1 MDNKTRQ
8 IELFGTLGPSC
19 SEVSV
24 LKEMIEEGMTGMRLN
39 LSHSSL
45 TQAAGLIRNYHEA
58 AALCG
63 VTAELLIDLQG
74 PELRIGA
81 LQRPVELPDGAVF
94 WLAEDRFVMNSVLTG
109 QPAEAMNGLPVAPA
123 PNDLPLVPAAKHIL
137 RAMKAGDRV
146 LFDDGAIEAEVTLAP
161 DISGAATLAP
171 EDPDI
176 SGAAPL
182 PPEGPDISGATPLPP
197 EGSDVSGAAPL
208 PSEGPDVSGAAPL
221 RARLRVVRGGVLKSR
236 KSLKIVD
243 RSVDGPVLTPQDIQ
257 NLKLVREYGVTSV
270 MLPFVRSGRDLRTL
284 RTAMEELGCGDLR
297 IFAKIE
303 NREGVA
309 HIEDIIPEADMV
321 VIARGDLG
329 NDVPLW
335 ELPGVQID
343 LGEACKAAGKPFL
356 VVTQLLYSMTER
368 PVPTRAEM
376 SDIFYAV
383 TGGAS
388 ALMLTNETAAGKY
401 PAAAMRY
408 LRLAA
413 EAAMRR
419 M

>member
-94 WLAEDRFVMNSVLTG
+94 WLAEDRFVKNSVLTG

-123 PNDLPLVPAAKHIL
+123 PNDLPLVPAAEHII
-137 RAMKAGDRV
+137 RAMNTGDRV
-146 LFDDGAIEAEVTLAP
+146 LFDDGAIEAEV
-161 DISGAATLAP
+161 ILAP
-171 EDPDI
+171 E
-176 SGAAPL
+176 A
-182 PPEGPDISGATPLPP
+182 
-197 EGSDVSGAAPL
+197 
-208 PSEGPDVSGAAPL
+208 PDVSSAAPL
-221 RARLRVVRGGVLKSR
+221 RAQLRVVRGGVLKSR

-257 NLKLVREYGVTSV
+257 NLQLVREYGVTSV

-284 RTAMEELGCGDLR
+284 RAAMEELGCGDLR

-335 ELPGVQID
+335 ELPGVQRE

>member
-1 MDNKTRQ
+1 MEIRTENKTRQ
-8 IELFGTLGPSC
+8 IDLFGTLGPSC

-45 TQAAGLIRNYHEA
+45 TQAAGLIRSYHEA

-63 VTAELLIDLQG
+63 VSAELLIDLQG

-81 LQRPVELPDGAVF
+81 LQEPVELPDGAVF
-94 WLAEDRFVMNSVLTG
+94 WLAEDSFV
-109 QPAEAMNGLPVAPA
+109 NGG
-123 PNDLPLVPAAKHIL
+123 NDLPLVPAAKHIL

-146 LFDDGAIEAEVTLAP
+146 LFDDGAIEAEVILAP
-161 DISGAATLAP
+161 DV
-171 EDPDI
+171 
-176 SGAAPL
+176 
-182 PPEGPDISGATPLPP
+182 SGATPL
-197 EGSDVSGAAPL
+197 
-208 PSEGPDVSGAAPL
+208 
-221 RARLRVVRGGVLKSR
+221 RAQLRVVRGGVLKSR

-257 NLKLVREYGVTSV
+257 NLQLVREYGVTSV

-284 RTAMEELGCGDLR
+284 RAAMEELGCGDLR

-303 NREGVA
+303 NREGVS

-335 ELPGVQID
+335 ELPGVQRD

-356 VVTQLLYSMTER
+356 VVTQLLFSMIER

-419 M
+419 

>member
-1 MDNKTRQ
+1 MEIRTENKIRQ

-45 TQAAGLIRNYHEA
+45 TQAAGLIRNYYEA

-63 VTAELLIDLQG
+63 VSPELLIDLQG

-81 LQRPVELPDGAVF
+81 LQEPVELPDGAVF
-94 WLAEDRFVMNSVLTG
+94 RLAEDCFENSG
-109 QPAEAMNGLPVAPA
+109 D
-123 PNDLPLVPAAKHIL
+123 DLPLVPVAQHII
-137 RAMKAGDRV
+137 RAMNTGDRV
-146 LFDDGAIEAEVTLAP
+146 LFDDGAIEAEVILAP
-161 DISGAATLAP
+161 DVSSATPLA
-171 EDPDI
+171 
-176 SGAAPL
+176 
-182 PPEGPDISGATPLPP
+182 PEGPDVSGAT
-197 EGSDVSGAAPL
+197 PL

-257 NLKLVREYGVTSV
+257 NLQLVREYGVTSV

-284 RTAMEELGCGDLR
+284 RAAMEELGCGDLR

-335 ELPGVQID
+335 ELPGVQRD

-413 EAAMRR
+413 EAAKRR

>member
-63 VTAELLIDLQG
+63 VSAELLIDLQG

-81 LQRPVELPDGAVF
+81 LQEPVELPNGAVF
-94 WLAEDRFVMNSVLTG
+94 WLAEDCFENSG
-109 QPAEAMNGLPVAPA
+109 C
-123 PNDLPLVPAAKHIL
+123 DLPLVPVAQHIL
-137 RAMKAGDRV
+137 RAMNTGDRV
-146 LFDDGAIEAEVTLAP
+146 LFDDGAIEAEVILA
-161 DISGAATLAP
+161 
-171 EDPDI
+171 
-176 SGAAPL
+176 
-182 PPEGPDISGATPLPP
+182 
-197 EGSDVSGAAPL
+197 
-208 PSEGPDVSGAAPL
+208 PDVSGAAPL
-221 RARLRVVRGGVLKSR
+221 SRESSCAAPLPQDAPDAPDTPGAAPLRAQLRVVRGGVLKSR

-284 RTAMEELGCGDLR
+284 RAAMEELGCGGLR

-303 NREGVA
+303 NREGVS

-335 ELPGVQID
+335 ELPGVQRD

-356 VVTQLLYSMTER
+356 VVTQLLYSMIER

-388 ALMLTNETAAGKY
+388 SLMLTNETAAGKY

-413 EAAMRR
+413 EAAMHR

>member
-39 LSHSSL
+39 LSHSGL

-63 VTAELLIDLQG
+63 VSPELLIDLQG
-74 PELRIGA
+74 PELRIGV
-81 LQRPVELPDGAVF
+81 LQEPVELRDGAVF
-94 WLAEDRFVMNSVLTG
+94 WLAEDSFV
-109 QPAEAMNGLPVAPA
+109 NGG
-123 PNDLPLVPAAKHIL
+123 NDLPLVPVAQHII
-137 RAMKAGDRV
+137 RAMNTGDRV
-146 LFDDGAIEAEVTLAP
+146 LFDDGAIEAEVILAP
-161 DISGAATLAP
+161 DV
-171 EDPDI
+171 
-176 SGAAPL
+176 
-182 PPEGPDISGATPLPP
+182 SGATPL
-197 EGSDVSGAAPL
+197 
-208 PSEGPDVSGAAPL
+208 
-221 RARLRVVRGGVLKSR
+221 RAQLRVVRGGVLKSR

-257 NLKLVREYGVTSV
+257 NLQLVREYGVTSV
-270 MLPFVRSGRDLRTL
+270 MLPFVRSGRDLRIL
-284 RTAMEELGCGDLR
+284 RAAMEELGCGDLR

-413 EAAMRR
+413 EAAKRR

>member
-1 MDNKTRQ
+1 MEIRTENKIRQ

-63 VTAELLIDLQG
+63 VSPELLIDLQG

-81 LQRPVELPDGAVF
+81 LQEPVELPDGAVF
-94 WLAEDRFVMNSVLTG
+94 RLAEDCFENSG
-109 QPAEAMNGLPVAPA
+109 D
-123 PNDLPLVPAAKHIL
+123 DLPLVPVAQHII
-137 RAMKAGDRV
+137 RAMNTGDRV
-146 LFDDGAIEAEVTLAP
+146 LFDDGAIEAEVILAP
-161 DISGAATLAP
+161 DVSSATPLDPEAP
-171 EDPDI
+171 DV
-176 SGAAPL
+176 
-182 PPEGPDISGATPLPP
+182 SGATPLAP
-197 EGSDVSGAAPL
+197 EA
-208 PSEGPDVSGAAPL
+208 PDVSSAAPL
-221 RARLRVVRGGVLKSR
+221 RAQLRVVRGGVLKSR

-243 RSVDGPVLTPQDIQ
+243 RSVEGPVLTPQDIQ
-257 NLKLVREYGVTSV
+257 TLKLVREYGVTSV

-284 RTAMEELGCGDLR
+284 RSAMEELGCGDLR

>member
-39 LSHSSL
+39 LSHSGL

-81 LQRPVELPDGAVF
+81 LQEPVELPDGAVF
-94 WLAEDRFVMNSVLTG
+94 RLAEDCFENSG
-109 QPAEAMNGLPVAPA
+109 D
-123 PNDLPLVPAAKHIL
+123 DLPLVPVAQHII
-137 RAMKAGDRV
+137 RAMNTGDRV
-146 LFDDGAIEAEVTLAP
+146 LFDDGAIEAEVILAP
-161 DISGAATLAP
+161 DV
-171 EDPDI
+171 
-176 SGAAPL
+176 
-182 PPEGPDISGATPLPP
+182 SGATPL
-197 EGSDVSGAAPL
+197 
-208 PSEGPDVSGAAPL
+208 
-221 RARLRVVRGGVLKSR
+221 RAQLRVVRGGVLKSR

-257 NLKLVREYGVTSV
+257 NLQLVREYGVTSV

-284 RTAMEELGCGDLR
+284 RAAMEELGCGDLR

-343 LGEACKAAGKPFL
+343 LGEACKKAGKPFL
-356 VVTQLLYSMTER
+356 VVTQLLFSMIER

-408 LRLAA
+408 LLLAA

>member
-81 LQRPVELPDGAVF
+81 LQEPVELPDGAVF
-94 WLAEDRFVMNSVLTG
+94 RLAEDCFENSG
-109 QPAEAMNGLPVAPA
+109 D
-123 PNDLPLVPAAKHIL
+123 DLPLVPVAQHII
-137 RAMKAGDRV
+137 RAMNTGDRV
-146 LFDDGAIEAEVTLAP
+146 LFDDGAIEAEVILAP
-161 DISGAATLAP
+161 DVS
-171 EDPDI
+171 
-176 SGAAPL
+176 S
-182 PPEGPDISGATPLPP
+182 ATPL
-197 EGSDVSGAAPL
+197 AP
-208 PSEGPDVSGAAPL
+208 EGPDVSSAAPL
-221 RARLRVVRGGVLKSR
+221 RAQLRVVRGDVLKSR

-257 NLKLVREYGVTSV
+257 NLQLVREYGVTSV

-284 RTAMEELGCGDLR
+284 RSAMEELGCGDLR

-356 VVTQLLYSMTER
+356 VVTQLLFSMIER

-413 EAAMRR
+413 EAAMRYLGPSAEAAMR
-419 M
+419 YLGPSAEAAMRR

>member
-1 MDNKTRQ
+1 
-8 IELFGTLGPSC
+8 
-19 SEVSV
+19 
-24 LKEMIEEGMTGMRLN
+24 
-39 LSHSSL
+39 
-45 TQAAGLIRNYHEA
+45 
-58 AALCG
+58 
-63 VTAELLIDLQG
+63 
-74 PELRIGA
+74 
-81 LQRPVELPDGAVF
+81 
-94 WLAEDRFVMNSVLTG
+94 MNT
-109 QPAEAMNGLPVAPA
+109 
-123 PNDLPLVPAAKHIL
+123 
-137 RAMKAGDRV
+137 GDRV
-146 LFDDGAIEAEVTLAP
+146 LFDDGAIEAEVILAP
-161 DISGAATLAP
+161 DVS
-171 EDPDI
+171 
-176 SGAAPL
+176 S
-182 PPEGPDISGATPLPP
+182 ATPL
-197 EGSDVSGAAPL
+197 AP
-208 PSEGPDVSGAAPL
+208 EGPDVSGATPLAPEAPDVSSAAPL
-221 RARLRVVRGGVLKSR
+221 RAQLRVVRGGVLKSR

-257 NLKLVREYGVTSV
+257 NLQLVREYGVTSV

-284 RTAMEELGCGDLR
+284 RAAMEELGCGDLR

-343 LGEACKAAGKPFL
+343 LSEACKAAGKPFL

-408 LRLAA
+408 LLLAA

>member
-1 MDNKTRQ
+1 MEIRTENKTRQ

-94 WLAEDRFVMNSVLTG
+94 WLAEDCFENSG
-109 QPAEAMNGLPVAPA
+109 Y
-123 PNDLPLVPAAKHIL
+123 DLPLVPAAEHIL

-146 LFDDGAIEAEVTLAP
+146 LFDDGAIEAEVILAP
-161 DISGAATLAP
+161 DVS
-171 EDPDI
+171 
-176 SGAAPL
+176 S
-182 PPEGPDISGATPLPP
+182 ATPL
-197 EGSDVSGAAPL
+197 A
-208 PSEGPDVSGAAPL
+208 SEGPDVSGAAPL

-243 RSVDGPVLTPQDIQ
+243 RSVEGPVLTPQDIQ

-284 RTAMEELGCGDLR
+284 RAAMEELGCGDLR

-419 M
+419 

>member
-63 VTAELLIDLQG
+63 VSPELLIDLQG

-81 LQRPVELPDGAVF
+81 LQEPVELPDGAVF
-94 WLAEDRFVMNSVLTG
+94 RLAEDCFENSG
-109 QPAEAMNGLPVAPA
+109 D
-123 PNDLPLVPAAKHIL
+123 DLPLVPVAQHII
-137 RAMKAGDRV
+137 RAMNTGDRV
-146 LFDDGAIEAEVTLAP
+146 LFDDGAIEAEVILA
-161 DISGAATLAP
+161 
-171 EDPDI
+171 
-176 SGAAPL
+176 
-182 PPEGPDISGATPLPP
+182 
-197 EGSDVSGAAPL
+197 
-208 PSEGPDVSGAAPL
+208 PDVSGAAPL
-221 RARLRVVRGGVLKSR
+221 MARLRVVRGGVLKSR

-257 NLKLVREYGVTSV
+257 NLQLVREYGVTSV
-270 MLPFVRSGRDLRTL
+270 MLPFVRSGRDLRIL
-284 RTAMEELGCGDLR
+284 RAAMEELGCGDLR

-408 LRLAA
+408 LLLAA

>member
-1 MDNKTRQ
+1 MEIRTENKTRQ

-123 PNDLPLVPAAKHIL
+123 PNDLPLVPAAEHII
-137 RAMKAGDRV
+137 RAMNTGDRV

-161 DISGAATLAP
+161 DV
-171 EDPDI
+171 

-182 PPEGPDISGATPLPP
+182 APEA
-197 EGSDVSGAAPL
+197 SDVSGATPL

-221 RARLRVVRGGVLKSR
+221 RAQLRVVRGGVLKSR

-257 NLKLVREYGVTSV
+257 NLQLVREYGVTSV

-284 RTAMEELGCGDLR
+284 RSAMEELGCGDLR

-335 ELPGVQID
+335 ELPGVQRD
-343 LGEACKAAGKPFL
+343 LGEACKKAGKPFL
-356 VVTQLLYSMTER
+356 VVTQLLFSMIER

>member
-1 MDNKTRQ
+1 MEIRTENKTRQ

-94 WLAEDRFVMNSVLTG
+94 WLAEDCFENSG
-109 QPAEAMNGLPVAPA
+109 Y
-123 PNDLPLVPAAKHIL
+123 DLPLVPAAEHIL

-146 LFDDGAIEAEVTLAP
+146 LFDDGAIEAEVILAP
-161 DISGAATLAP
+161 DVSSATPLA
-171 EDPDI
+171 
-176 SGAAPL
+176 
-182 PPEGPDISGATPLPP
+182 PEGPDVSGAT
-197 EGSDVSGAAPL
+197 PL

-243 RSVDGPVLTPQDIQ
+243 RSVEGPVLTPQDIQ

-284 RTAMEELGCGDLR
+284 RSAMEELGCGDLR

>member
-1 MDNKTRQ
+1 MEIRTENKTRQ

-45 TQAAGLIRNYHEA
+45 TQAAGLIRSYHEA

-63 VTAELLIDLQG
+63 VSAELLIDLQG

-81 LQRPVELPDGAVF
+81 LQEPVELPDGAVF
-94 WLAEDRFVMNSVLTG
+94 WLAEDSFV
-109 QPAEAMNGLPVAPA
+109 NGG
-123 PNDLPLVPAAKHIL
+123 NDLPLVPAAKHIL

-146 LFDDGAIEAEVTLAP
+146 LFDDGAIEAEVILAP
-161 DISGAATLAP
+161 DV
-171 EDPDI
+171 
-176 SGAAPL
+176 
-182 PPEGPDISGATPLPP
+182 SGATPL
-197 EGSDVSGAAPL
+197 
-208 PSEGPDVSGAAPL
+208 
-221 RARLRVVRGGVLKSR
+221 RAQLRVVRGGVLKSR

-257 NLKLVREYGVTSV
+257 NLQLVREYGVTSV
-270 MLPFVRSGRDLRTL
+270 MLPFVRSGRDLRIL
-284 RTAMEELGCGDLR
+284 RAAMEELGCGDLR

-413 EAAMRR
+413 EAAKRR

>member
-123 PNDLPLVPAAKHIL
+123 PNDLPLVPAAEHII
-137 RAMKAGDRV
+137 RAMNTGDRV

-161 DISGAATLAP
+161 DV
-171 EDPDI
+171 

-182 PPEGPDISGATPLPP
+182 APEAP
-197 EGSDVSGAAPL
+197 DVSGATPL

-221 RARLRVVRGGVLKSR
+221 RAQLRVVRGGVLKSR

-257 NLKLVREYGVTSV
+257 NLQLVREYGVTSV

-284 RTAMEELGCGDLR
+284 RAAMEELGCGDLR

-356 VVTQLLYSMTER
+356 VVTQLLFSMIER

-408 LRLAA
+408 LLLAA

>member
-1 MDNKTRQ
+1 MEIRTENKIRQ

-24 LKEMIEEGMTGMRLN
+24 LKEMIEEGMTGIRLN

-63 VTAELLIDLQG
+63 VSAELLIDLQG

-81 LQRPVELPDGAVF
+81 LQEPVELPDGAVF
-94 WLAEDRFVMNSVLTG
+94 WLAEDRFVKNSVLTG

-123 PNDLPLVPAAKHIL
+123 PNDLPLVPVAQHII
-137 RAMKAGDRV
+137 RAMKTGDRV

-161 DISGAATLAP
+161 DVSSATPLAP
-171 EDPDI
+171 EAPDV
-176 SGAAPL
+176 SCAAPL
-182 PPEGPDISGATPLPP
+182 APEAPDVSGATPLAP
-197 EGSDVSGAAPL
+197 EA
-208 PSEGPDVSGAAPL
+208 PDVSSAAPL
-221 RARLRVVRGGVLKSR
+221 RAQLRVGRGGVLKSR

-257 NLKLVREYGVTSV
+257 NLQLVREYGVTSV

-284 RTAMEELGCGDLR
+284 RSAMEELGCGDLR

-335 ELPGVQID
+335 ERPGVQKD
-343 LGEACKAAGKPFL
+343 LSDACKKAAKPFL
-356 VVTQLLYSMTER
+356 VVTQLLFSMIER

>member
-63 VTAELLIDLQG
+63 VSPELLIDLQG

-81 LQRPVELPDGAVF
+81 LQEPVELPDGAVF
-94 WLAEDRFVMNSVLTG
+94 RLAEDCFENSG
-109 QPAEAMNGLPVAPA
+109 Y
-123 PNDLPLVPAAKHIL
+123 DLPLVPVAQHII
-137 RAMKAGDRV
+137 RAMNTGDRV
-146 LFDDGAIEAEVTLAP
+146 LFDDGAIEAEVILPPDVSCAAP
-161 DISGAATLAP
+161 LAP
-171 EDPDI
+171 E
-176 SGAAPL
+176 AP
-182 PPEGPDISGATPLPP
+182 
-197 EGSDVSGAAPL
+197 DVSGATPL

-284 RTAMEELGCGDLR
+284 RSAMEELGCGDLR

-335 ELPGVQID
+335 ELPGVQRD

-356 VVTQLLYSMTER
+356 VVTQLLFSMIER

-388 ALMLTNETAAGKY
+388 SLMLTNETAAGKY
-401 PAAAMRY
+401 PAAAIRY

-413 EAAMRR
+413 EAAKRR

>member
-81 LQRPVELPDGAVF
+81 LQEPVELPDGAVF

-146 LFDDGAIEAEVTLAP
+146 LFDDGAIEAEVILAP
-161 DISGAATLAP
+161 DV
-171 EDPDI
+171 
-176 SGAAPL
+176 
-182 PPEGPDISGATPLPP
+182 SGATPL
-197 EGSDVSGAAPL
+197 
-208 PSEGPDVSGAAPL
+208 
-221 RARLRVVRGGVLKSR
+221 RAQLRVVRGGVLKSR

-257 NLKLVREYGVTSV
+257 NLQLVREYGVTSV

-284 RTAMEELGCGDLR
+284 RSAMEELGCGDLR

-335 ELPGVQID
+335 ELPGVQKD
-343 LGEACKAAGKPFL
+343 LSDACKKAAKPFL
-356 VVTQLLYSMTER
+356 VVTQLLFSMIER

-401 PAAAMRY
+401 PAAAIRY

>member
-1 MDNKTRQ
+1 MPRT
-8 IELFGTLGPSC
+8 
-19 SEVSV
+19 
-24 LKEMIEEGMTGMRLN
+24 
-39 LSHSSL
+39 SHS
-45 TQAAGLIRNYHEA
+45 
-58 AALCG
+58 C
-63 VTAELLIDLQG
+63 
-74 PELRIGA
+74 
-81 LQRPVELPDGAVF
+81 
-94 WLAEDRFVMNSVLTG
+94 
-109 QPAEAMNGLPVAPA
+109 
-123 PNDLPLVPAAKHIL
+123 
-137 RAMKAGDRV
+137 
-146 LFDDGAIEAEVTLAP
+146 
-161 DISGAATLAP
+161 
-171 EDPDI
+171 
-176 SGAAPL
+176 AAPL
-182 PPEGPDISGATPLPP
+182 PPETPDA
-197 EGSDVSGAAPL
+197 
-208 PSEGPDVSGAAPL
+208 SGAAPL
-221 RARLRVVRGGVLKSR
+221 RAQLRVVRGGVLKSR

-243 RSVDGPVLTPQDIQ
+243 RSVEGPVLTPQDIQ

-284 RTAMEELGCGDLR
+284 RAAMEELGCGDLR

-408 LRLAA
+408 LLLAA

>member
-1 MDNKTRQ
+1 MEIRTENKTRQ

-45 TQAAGLIRNYHEA
+45 TQAAGLIRSYHEA

-63 VTAELLIDLQG
+63 VSPELLIDLQG

-81 LQRPVELPDGAVF
+81 LQEPVELPDGAVF
-94 WLAEDRFVMNSVLTG
+94 WLAEDCFENSG
-109 QPAEAMNGLPVAPA
+109 Y
-123 PNDLPLVPAAKHIL
+123 DLPLVPAAKHIL

-146 LFDDGAIEAEVTLAP
+146 LFDDGAIEAEVILAP
-161 DISGAATLAP
+161 DV
-171 EDPDI
+171 
-176 SGAAPL
+176 
-182 PPEGPDISGATPLPP
+182 SGATPL
-197 EGSDVSGAAPL
+197 
-208 PSEGPDVSGAAPL
+208 
-221 RARLRVVRGGVLKSR
+221 RAQLRVVRGGVLKSR

-284 RTAMEELGCGDLR
+284 RAAMEELGCGDLR

-335 ELPGVQID
+335 ELPGVQRD

-413 EAAMRR
+413 EAAKRR

>member
-1 MDNKTRQ
+1 MENNTRQ

-19 SEVSV
+19 ADVSV

-39 LSHSSL
+39 LSHSGL

-58 AALCG
+58 AALSG
-63 VTAELLIDLQG
+63 VSPELLIDLQG

-81 LQRPVELPDGAVF
+81 LQEPVELRDGAVF
-94 WLAEDRFVMNSVLTG
+94 WLAEDRFVKEGVHTG
-109 QPAEAMNGLPVAPA
+109 QPAAATNEVPATPTMNGLPAAPA
-123 PNDLPLVPAAKHIL
+123 PNDLPLVPVAQHII
-137 RAMKAGDRV
+137 RAMNTGDRV

-161 DISGAATLAP
+161 DVSGAA
-171 EDPDI
+171 
-176 SGAAPL
+176 
-182 PPEGPDISGATPLPP
+182 PLPP
-197 EGSDVSGAAPL
+197 EGSDVSGATPLAP
-208 PSEGPDVSGAAPL
+208 EAPDVSGAAPL

-356 VVTQLLYSMTER
+356 VVTQLLFSMIER

-413 EAAMRR
+413 EAAKRR

>member
-1 MDNKTRQ
+1 MEIRTENKIRQ

-24 LKEMIEEGMTGMRLN
+24 LKEMIEEGMTGIRLN

-63 VTAELLIDLQG
+63 VSAELLIDLQG

-81 LQRPVELPDGAVF
+81 LQEPVELPDGAVF
-94 WLAEDRFVMNSVLTG
+94 WLAEDRFVKNSVLTG

-123 PNDLPLVPAAKHIL
+123 PNDLPLVPVAQHII
-137 RAMKAGDRV
+137 RAMNTGDRV

-161 DISGAATLAP
+161 DVSSATPLAP
-171 EDPDI
+171 EAPDV
-176 SGAAPL
+176 SCAAPL
-182 PPEGPDISGATPLPP
+182 APEAPDVSGATPLAP
-197 EGSDVSGAAPL
+197 EA
-208 PSEGPDVSGAAPL
+208 PDVSSAAPL
-221 RARLRVVRGGVLKSR
+221 RAQLRIVRGGVLKSR

-257 NLKLVREYGVTSV
+257 NLQLVREYGVTSV

-284 RTAMEELGCGDLR
+284 RSAMEELGCGDLR

-335 ELPGVQID
+335 ELPGVQKD
-343 LGEACKAAGKPFL
+343 LSDACKKAAKPFL
-356 VVTQLLYSMTER
+356 VVTQLLFSMIER

>member
-63 VTAELLIDLQG
+63 VSAELLIDLQG

-94 WLAEDRFVMNSVLTG
+94 WLAEDCFENSG
-109 QPAEAMNGLPVAPA
+109 Y
-123 PNDLPLVPAAKHIL
+123 DLPLVPAAEHIL

-146 LFDDGAIEAEVTLAP
+146 LFDDGAIEAEVILA
-161 DISGAATLAP
+161 
-171 EDPDI
+171 
-176 SGAAPL
+176 
-182 PPEGPDISGATPLPP
+182 
-197 EGSDVSGAAPL
+197 
-208 PSEGPDVSGAAPL
+208 PDVSGAAPL
-221 RARLRVVRGGVLKSR
+221 MARLRVVRGGVLKSR

-257 NLKLVREYGVTSV
+257 NLQLVREYGVTSV

-284 RTAMEELGCGDLR
+284 RAAMEELGCGDLR

-335 ELPGVQID
+335 ELPGVQRD

-356 VVTQLLYSMTER
+356 VVTQLLFSMIER

-413 EAAMRR
+413 EAAKRR

>member
-1 MDNKTRQ
+1 MEIRTENKIRQ

-39 LSHSSL
+39 LSHSGL

-63 VTAELLIDLQG
+63 VSPELLIDLQG

-81 LQRPVELPDGAVF
+81 LQEPVELPDGAVF
-94 WLAEDRFVMNSVLTG
+94 RLAEDCFENSG
-109 QPAEAMNGLPVAPA
+109 D
-123 PNDLPLVPAAKHIL
+123 DLPLVPVAQHII
-137 RAMKAGDRV
+137 RAMNTGDRV
-146 LFDDGAIEAEVTLAP
+146 LFDDGAIEAEVILAP
-161 DISGAATLAP
+161 DV
-171 EDPDI
+171 
-176 SGAAPL
+176 
-182 PPEGPDISGATPLPP
+182 SGATPL
-197 EGSDVSGAAPL
+197 
-208 PSEGPDVSGAAPL
+208 
-221 RARLRVVRGGVLKSR
+221 RAQLRVVRGGVLKSR

-257 NLKLVREYGVTSV
+257 NLQLVREYGVTSV
-270 MLPFVRSGRDLRTL
+270 MLPFVRSGRDLRIL
-284 RTAMEELGCGDLR
+284 RAAMEELGCGDLR

-356 VVTQLLYSMTER
+356 VVTQLLFSMIER

>member
-1 MDNKTRQ
+1 MEIRTENRKRQ

-45 TQAAGLIRNYHEA
+45 TEAAGLIRNYHEA
-58 AALCG
+58 AAQCG
-63 VTAELLIDLQG
+63 VCPELLIDLQG

-81 LQRPVELPDGAVF
+81 LQEPVELPDGTVF
-94 WLAEDRFVMNSVLTG
+94 WLAEDRFENSG
-109 QPAEAMNGLPVAPA
+109 Y
-123 PNDLPLVPAAKHIL
+123 DLPLVPAAQHII
-137 RAMKAGDRV
+137 RALNTGDRV

-161 DISGAATLAP
+161 DVS
-171 EDPDI
+171 
-176 SGAAPL
+176 SAAPL
-182 PPEGPDISGATPLPP
+182 LQDAPDAPDIP
-197 EGSDVSGAAPL
+197 GS
-208 PSEGPDVSGAAPL
+208 APL
-221 RARLRVVRGGVLKSR
+221 RAQLRVVRGGVLKSR

-257 NLKLVREYGVTSV
+257 NLQLVREYGVTSV
-270 MLPFVRSGRDLRTL
+270 MLPFVRSGRDLRIL
-284 RTAMEELGCGDLR
+284 RAAMEELGCGDLR

-303 NREGVA
+303 NREGVS
-309 HIEDIIPEADMV
+309 HIEEIIPEADMV

-335 ELPGVQID
+335 ELPGVQRD

-356 VVTQLLYSMTER
+356 VVTQLLFSMIER

-408 LRLAA
+408 LRLAT
-413 EAAMRR
+413 EAAMGSLFLKNTQIEASGDVN
-419 M
+419 MQTVQLPASGDGQGGD

>member
-1 MDNKTRQ
+1 MEIRTENKIRQ

-39 LSHSSL
+39 LSHSGL
-45 TQAAGLIRNYHEA
+45 TQAAGLIRNYHDA
-58 AALCG
+58 AAQCG
-63 VTAELLIDLQG
+63 VSPELLIDLQG

-94 WLAEDRFVMNSVLTG
+94 WLAEDRFVKNSVLTG

-146 LFDDGAIEAEVTLAP
+146 LFDDGAIEAEVILAP
-161 DISGAATLAP
+161 DVS
-171 EDPDI
+171 
-176 SGAAPL
+176 S
-182 PPEGPDISGATPLPP
+182 ATPL
-197 EGSDVSGAAPL
+197 AP
-208 PSEGPDVSGAAPL
+208 EGPDVSGATPLAPEAPDVSSAAPL
-221 RARLRVVRGGVLKSR
+221 RAQLRVVRGGVLKSR

-243 RSVDGPVLTPQDIQ
+243 RSVEGPVLTPQDIQ
-257 NLKLVREYGVTSV
+257 NLQLVREYDVTSV

-284 RTAMEELGCGDLR
+284 RSAMEELGCGDLR

-408 LRLAA
+408 LLLAA
-413 EAAMRR
+413 EAAKRR

>member
-1 MDNKTRQ
+1 MEIRTENKIRQ

-39 LSHSSL
+39 LSHSGL

-63 VTAELLIDLQG
+63 VSPELLIDLQG
-74 PELRIGA
+74 PELRIGV
-81 LQRPVELPDGAVF
+81 LQEPVELRDGAVF
-94 WLAEDRFVMNSVLTG
+94 WLAEDSFV
-109 QPAEAMNGLPVAPA
+109 NGG
-123 PNDLPLVPAAKHIL
+123 NDLPLVPVAQHII
-137 RAMKAGDRV
+137 RAMNTGDRV
-146 LFDDGAIEAEVTLAP
+146 LFDDGTIEAEVILAP
-161 DISGAATLAP
+161 DVSSATPLAP
-171 EDPDI
+171 EAPDV
-176 SGAAPL
+176 
-182 PPEGPDISGATPLPP
+182 SGATPL
-197 EGSDVSGAAPL
+197 
-208 PSEGPDVSGAAPL
+208 
-221 RARLRVVRGGVLKSR
+221 RAQLRVVRGGVLKSR

-257 NLKLVREYGVTSV
+257 NLQLVREYGVTSV

-284 RTAMEELGCGDLR
+284 RAAMEELGCGDLR

-303 NREGVA
+303 NREGVS

-356 VVTQLLYSMTER
+356 VVTQLLFSMIER

>member
-39 LSHSSL
+39 LSHSNL

-63 VTAELLIDLQG
+63 VSPELLIDLQG
-74 PELRIGA
+74 PTLRIGA
-81 LQRPVELPDGAVF
+81 LQEPVELADGAVF
-94 WLAEDRFVMNSVLTG
+94 WLAEDRFVEDGVLTG
-109 QPAEAMNGLPVAPA
+109 QTCAAPESLPAAPAMNGAPVAPA
-123 PNDLPLVPAAKHIL
+123 PNDLPLVPVAQHIL
-137 RAMKAGDRV
+137 RAMNTGDRV
-146 LFDDGAIEAEVTLAP
+146 LFDDGAIEAEVILAR
-161 DISGAATLAP
+161 
-171 EDPDI
+171 
-176 SGAAPL
+176 
-182 PPEGPDISGATPLPP
+182 
-197 EGSDVSGAAPL
+197 DVSGAAPL
-208 PSEGPDVSGAAPL
+208 SRESSCAAPLPQDAPDAPDVSGAAPL
-221 RARLRVVRGGVLKSR
+221 RAQLRVVRGGVLKSR

-270 MLPFVRSGRDLRTL
+270 MLPFVRSGKDLRAL
-284 RTAMEELGCGDLR
+284 RTAMEELGCGGLR

-303 NREGVA
+303 NREGVS
-309 HIEDIIPEADMV
+309 HIEEIIPEADMV

-356 VVTQLLYSMTER
+356 VVTQLLFSMIER

-408 LRLAA
+408 LLLAA
-413 EAAMRR
+413 EAAKRR

>member
-1 MDNKTRQ
+1 MEIRTENKIRQ

-39 LSHSSL
+39 LSHSGL

-63 VTAELLIDLQG
+63 VSPELLIDLQG

-81 LQRPVELPDGAVF
+81 LQEPVELPDGAVF
-94 WLAEDRFVMNSVLTG
+94 RLAEDCFENSG
-109 QPAEAMNGLPVAPA
+109 D
-123 PNDLPLVPAAKHIL
+123 DLPLVPVAQHII
-137 RAMKAGDRV
+137 RAMNTGDRV
-146 LFDDGAIEAEVTLAP
+146 LFDDGAIEAEVILAP
-161 DISGAATLAP
+161 
-171 EDPDI
+171 
-176 SGAAPL
+176 
-182 PPEGPDISGATPLPP
+182 
-197 EGSDVSGAAPL
+197 DVSGATPL

-221 RARLRVVRGGVLKSR
+221 RARLRVVRGSVLKSR

-257 NLKLVREYGVTSV
+257 NLQLVREYGVTSV

-284 RTAMEELGCGDLR
+284 RAAMEELGCGDLR

-413 EAAMRR
+413 EAAKRR

>member
-1 MDNKTRQ
+1 MEIRTENKTRQ

-45 TQAAGLIRNYHEA
+45 TQAAGLIRSYHEA

-63 VTAELLIDLQG
+63 VSAELLIDLQG

-81 LQRPVELPDGAVF
+81 LQEPVELPDGAVF
-94 WLAEDRFVMNSVLTG
+94 WLAEDSFV
-109 QPAEAMNGLPVAPA
+109 NGG
-123 PNDLPLVPAAKHIL
+123 NDLPLVPAAKHIL

-146 LFDDGAIEAEVTLAP
+146 LFDDGAIEAEVILAP
-161 DISGAATLAP
+161 DV
-171 EDPDI
+171 
-176 SGAAPL
+176 
-182 PPEGPDISGATPLPP
+182 SGATPL
-197 EGSDVSGAAPL
+197 
-208 PSEGPDVSGAAPL
+208 
-221 RARLRVVRGGVLKSR
+221 RAQLRVVRGGVLKSR

-257 NLKLVREYGVTSV
+257 NLQLVREYGVTSV

-284 RTAMEELGCGDLR
+284 RAAMEELGCGDLR

-413 EAAMRR
+413 EAAKRR

>member
-1 MDNKTRQ
+1 MEIRTENKKRQ

-24 LKEMIEEGMTGMRLN
+24 LREMIEEGMTGMRLN

-45 TQAAGLIRNYHEA
+45 TQASGLIRNYHEA

-63 VTAELLIDLQG
+63 VSPELLIDLQG

-81 LQRPVELPDGAVF
+81 LQEPVKLPDGAVF
-94 WLAEDRFVMNSVLTG
+94 WLAEDRFVKDGALTG
-109 QPAEAMNGLPVAPA
+109 QPAAALEVT
-123 PNDLPLVPAAKHIL
+123 PLVPAAQHII
-137 RAMKAGDRV
+137 RALNTGDRV

-161 DISGAATLAP
+161 DISGAATL
-171 EDPDI
+171 D
-176 SGAAPL
+176 
-182 PPEGPDISGATPLPP
+182 PEGPDISGAATLAPDSP
-197 EGSDVSGAAPL
+197 EVSSATI
-208 PSEGPDVSGAAPL
+208 L
-221 RARLRVVRGGVLKSR
+221 RAQLRVVRGGLLKSR

-257 NLKLVREYGVTSV
+257 NLQLVREYGVTSV

-284 RTAMEELGCGDLR
+284 HAAMEELGCGDLR

-303 NREGVA
+303 NREGVS
-309 HIEDIIPEADMV
+309 HIEEIIPEADMV

-335 ELPGVQID
+335 ELPGVQRD

-356 VVTQLLYSMTER
+356 VVTQLLFSMIER

-388 ALMLTNETAAGKY
+388 ALMLTNETAAGKH
-401 PAAAMRY
+401 PVAAMRY

-419 M
+419 

>member
-1 MDNKTRQ
+1 MEIRTENRKRQ

-24 LKEMIEEGMTGMRLN
+24 LREMIEEGMTGMRLN

-45 TQAAGLIRNYHEA
+45 TQASGLIRNYHEA

-63 VTAELLIDLQG
+63 VSPELLIDLQG

-81 LQRPVELPDGAVF
+81 LQEPVELPDGTVF
-94 WLAEDRFVMNSVLTG
+94 WLAEDRFVKDGALTG
-109 QPAEAMNGLPVAPA
+109 QPAAALEVT
-123 PNDLPLVPAAKHIL
+123 PLVPAARHII
-137 RAMKAGDRV
+137 RALNTGDRV
-146 LFDDGAIEAEVTLAP
+146 LFDDGAIEADVTLAP
-161 DISGAATLAP
+161 DVS
-171 EDPDI
+171 
-176 SGAAPL
+176 SAAPL
-182 PPEGPDISGATPLPP
+182 LQDAPDAPDIP
-197 EGSDVSGAAPL
+197 GS
-208 PSEGPDVSGAAPL
+208 APL
-221 RARLRVVRGGVLKSR
+221 RAQLRVVRGGVLKSR

-257 NLKLVREYGVTSV
+257 NLQLVREYGVTSV
-270 MLPFVRSGRDLRTL
+270 MLPFVRSGNDLRTL

-303 NREGVA
+303 NREGVS
-309 HIEDIIPEADMV
+309 HIEEIIPEADMV

-335 ELPGVQID
+335 ELPGVQRD

-356 VVTQLLYSMTER
+356 VVTQLLYSMIER

-408 LRLAA
+408 LRLAT
-413 EAAMRR
+413 EAAMGSLFLKNTQIEASGDVN
-419 M
+419 MQTVQLPAPGDGQGGE

>member
-1 MDNKTRQ
+1 MENNTRQ

-19 SEVSV
+19 ADVSV

-39 LSHSSL
+39 LSHSGL

-58 AALCG
+58 AALSG
-63 VTAELLIDLQG
+63 VSPELLIDLQG

-81 LQRPVELPDGAVF
+81 LQEPVELRDGAVF
-94 WLAEDRFVMNSVLTG
+94 WLAEDRFVKEGVHTG
-109 QPAEAMNGLPVAPA
+109 QPAAATNEVPATPTMNGLPAAPA
-123 PNDLPLVPAAKHIL
+123 PNDLPLVPVAQHII
-137 RAMKAGDRV
+137 RAMNTGDRV

-161 DISGAATLAP
+161 DVSGAA
-171 EDPDI
+171 
-176 SGAAPL
+176 
-182 PPEGPDISGATPLPP
+182 PLPP
-197 EGSDVSGAAPL
+197 EGSDVSGATPLAP
-208 PSEGPDVSGAAPL
+208 EAPDVSGAAPL

-297 IFAKIE
+297 IFSKIE

-309 HIEDIIPEADMV
+309 HIEDIIPDADMV

-335 ELPGVQID
+335 ELPGVQRD

>member
-123 PNDLPLVPAAKHIL
+123 PNDLPLVPAAEHII
-137 RAMKAGDRV
+137 RAMNTGDRV

-161 DISGAATLAP
+161 DV
-171 EDPDI
+171 

-182 PPEGPDISGATPLPP
+182 APEAP
-197 EGSDVSGAAPL
+197 DVSGATPL

-221 RARLRVVRGGVLKSR
+221 RAQLRVVRGGVLKSR

-243 RSVDGPVLTPQDIQ
+243 RSVDGPMLTPQDIQ
-257 NLKLVREYGVTSV
+257 NLQLVREYGVTSV

-284 RTAMEELGCGDLR
+284 RAAMEELGCGDLR

-335 ELPGVQID
+335 ELPGVQRD

-356 VVTQLLYSMTER
+356 VVTQLLYSLTER
-368 PVPTRAEM
+368 PAPTRAEM

>member
-1 MDNKTRQ
+1 MEIRTENKIRQ

-123 PNDLPLVPAAKHIL
+123 PNDLPLVPAAEHIL
-137 RAMKAGDRV
+137 RAMKSGDRV
-146 LFDDGAIEAEVTLAP
+146 LFDDGAIEAEVILAP
-161 DISGAATLAP
+161 DVS
-171 EDPDI
+171 
-176 SGAAPL
+176 S
-182 PPEGPDISGATPLPP
+182 ATPL
-197 EGSDVSGAAPL
+197 AP
-208 PSEGPDVSGAAPL
+208 EGPDVSGATPLAPEAPDVSSAAPL
-221 RARLRVVRGGVLKSR
+221 RAQLRVVRGGVLKSR

-257 NLKLVREYGVTSV
+257 NLQLVREYGVTSV

-284 RTAMEELGCGDLR
+284 RSAIEELGCGDLR

>member
-1 MDNKTRQ
+1 
-8 IELFGTLGPSC
+8 
-19 SEVSV
+19 
-24 LKEMIEEGMTGMRLN
+24 MI
-39 LSHSSL
+39 
-45 TQAAGLIRNYHEA
+45 
-58 AALCG
+58 
-63 VTAELLIDLQG
+63 
-74 PELRIGA
+74 
-81 LQRPVELPDGAVF
+81 
-94 WLAEDRFVMNSVLTG
+94 
-109 QPAEAMNGLPVAPA
+109 
-123 PNDLPLVPAAKHIL
+123 
-137 RAMKAGDRV
+137 
-146 LFDDGAIEAEVTLAP
+146 LAP
-161 DISGAATLAP
+161 DVS
-171 EDPDI
+171 
-176 SGAAPL
+176 S
-182 PPEGPDISGATPLPP
+182 ATPL
-197 EGSDVSGAAPL
+197 
-208 PSEGPDVSGAAPL
+208 
-221 RARLRVVRGGVLKSR
+221 RAQLRVVRGGVLKSR

-257 NLKLVREYGVTSV
+257 NLQLVREYGVTSV

-284 RTAMEELGCGDLR
+284 RAAMEELGCGDLR

>member
-1 MDNKTRQ
+1 MEIRTENKIRQ

-39 LSHSSL
+39 LSHSGL

-63 VTAELLIDLQG
+63 VSPELLIDLQG
-74 PELRIGA
+74 PELRIGV
-81 LQRPVELPDGAVF
+81 LQEPVELRDGAVF
-94 WLAEDRFVMNSVLTG
+94 WLAEDSFV
-109 QPAEAMNGLPVAPA
+109 NGG
-123 PNDLPLVPAAKHIL
+123 NDLPLVPVAQHII
-137 RAMKAGDRV
+137 RAMNTGDRV
-146 LFDDGAIEAEVTLAP
+146 LFDDGAIEAEVILAP
-161 DISGAATLAP
+161 DV
-171 EDPDI
+171 
-176 SGAAPL
+176 
-182 PPEGPDISGATPLPP
+182 SGATPL
-197 EGSDVSGAAPL
+197 
-208 PSEGPDVSGAAPL
+208 
-221 RARLRVVRGGVLKSR
+221 RAQLRVVRGGVLKSR

-257 NLKLVREYGVTSV
+257 NLQLVREYGVTSV
-270 MLPFVRSGRDLRTL
+270 MLPFVRSGRDLRIL
-284 RTAMEELGCGDLR
+284 RAAMEELGCGDLR

-356 VVTQLLYSMTER
+356 VVTQLLFSMIER

-408 LRLAA
+408 LLLAA
-413 EAAMRR
+413 EAAKRR

>member
-1 MDNKTRQ
+1 MKHVK
-8 IELFGTLGPSC
+8 IYGTIGPAC
-19 SEVSV
+19 RDKEI
-24 LKEMIEEGMTGMRLN
+24 LKRMFQEGMDGVRLN
-39 LSHSSL
+39 LSHTSLEEASSL
-45 TQAAGLIRNYHEA
+45 IESFHSAARECGLN
-58 AALCG
+58 
-63 VTAELLIDLQG
+63 AELLIDMQG

-94 WLAEDRFVMNSVLTG
+94 WLAEDRFVKDSVLSG
-109 QPAEAMNGLPVAPA
+109 QPAATMNGLPAAPA
-123 PNDLPLVPAAKHIL
+123 PNDLPLVPVAQHII
-137 RAMKAGDRV
+137 RAMNTGDRV

-161 DISGAATLAP
+161 DV
-171 EDPDI
+171 

-182 PPEGPDISGATPLPP
+182 PPEGPD
-197 EGSDVSGAAPL
+197 
-208 PSEGPDVSGAAPL
+208 VSGAAPL
-221 RARLRVVRGGVLKSR
+221 RVRLRVVRGGVLKSR

-284 RTAMEELGCGDLR
+284 RAAMEELGCGDLR

>member
-45 TQAAGLIRNYHEA
+45 TQAAGLIRSYHEA

-63 VTAELLIDLQG
+63 VSPELLIDLQG

-94 WLAEDRFVMNSVLTG
+94 WLAEDRFVKNSVLTG

-123 PNDLPLVPAAKHIL
+123 PNDLPLVPAAEHII
-137 RAMKAGDRV
+137 RAMNTGDRV
-146 LFDDGAIEAEVTLAP
+146 LFDDGAIEAEVILAP
-161 DISGAATLAP
+161 DV
-171 EDPDI
+171 
-176 SGAAPL
+176 
-182 PPEGPDISGATPLPP
+182 SGATPL
-197 EGSDVSGAAPL
+197 AP
-208 PSEGPDVSGAAPL
+208 EGPDVSGVAPL

-243 RSVDGPVLTPQDIQ
+243 RSVDGPVLTPQDFQ
-257 NLKLVREYGVTSV
+257 NLQLVREYGVTSV

-284 RTAMEELGCGDLR
+284 RAAMEELGCGDLR

-413 EAAMRR
+413 EAAMRYLRLAAEAAMRR